1 MKKNMGIVD
10 RVTRMV
16 IAVIFVSLYASGI
29 IQGTTGIVLIALSI
43 VFVLTSF
50 LGFCPLY
57 LPLGISTVARK
68 LQKKS

>member
-1 MKKNMGIVD
+1 MKKNMGMAD
-10 RVTRMV
+10 RIIRMI
-16 IAVIFVSLYASGI
+16 IAAVFTSLYASGI
-29 IQGTTGIVLIALSI
+29 IQGTIGLVLIALSI

-57 LPLGISTVARK
+57 LPLGFSTAAKK

>member
-10 RVTRMV
+10 RVIRMI
-16 IAVIFVSLYASGI
+16 IAVVFISLYASGT
-29 IQGTTGIVLIALSI
+29 IQGTIGIVLIGLSI

-50 LGFCPLY
+50 LGVCPLY
-57 LPLGISTVARK
+57 LPLGLSTVAKK